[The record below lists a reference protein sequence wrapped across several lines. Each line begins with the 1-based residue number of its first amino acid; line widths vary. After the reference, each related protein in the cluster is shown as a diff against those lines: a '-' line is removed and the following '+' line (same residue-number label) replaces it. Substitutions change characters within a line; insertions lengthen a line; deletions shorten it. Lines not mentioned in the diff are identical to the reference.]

1 MVETERFEQIQIECG
16 DALWAWLDAN
26 YSRSEGV
33 WLVTFKKN
41 IPEKYVSTS
50 EVLDALISYGWIDGI
65 RRKVDD
71 SRTMQLITP
80 RRVQHWSAT
89 YKLRAE
95 KLIQQGK
102 MHDSG
107 LKTIEIS
114 KESGLWNAMDDV
126 DQLQIPADLKNAF
139 SGFPE
144 ALAFFHAINPSSKR
158 FALRWLKIAKSSET
172 RNKRIQHLVEL
183 SKNGEKLKGS

>member
-1 MVETERFEQIQIECG
+1 MVATERFEQIHIECG

-26 YSRSEGV
+26 YSRSKGV

-107 LKTIEIS
+107 LKTIEVS

>member
-1 MVETERFEQIQIECG
+1 MLATERFEQVQIECA
-16 DALWAWLDAN
+16 DALRTWLDEN
-26 YSRSEGV
+26 YCRSEGV
-33 WLVTFKKN
+33 WLVTFKKI

-80 RRVQHWSAT
+80 RRVQHWSST

-95 KLIQQGK
+95 KLIQEGK
-102 MHDSG
+102 MHSSG
-107 LKTIEIS
+107 LKAIEIS

-126 DQLQIPADLKNAF
+126 DKLIIPDDLKIALSN
-139 SGFPE
+139 FPE
-144 ALAFFHAINPSSKR
+144 ASNFFLAINPSSRR
-158 FALRWLKIAKSSET
+158 FALRWLKISKSPET
-172 RNKRIQHLVEL
+172 RLKRIQHLVEL
-183 SKNGEKLKGS
+183 SKKGEKLKGS